1 MENIV
6 YKNSLSKSRTSN
18 FYVEAPMP
26 LDARLV
32 VKNVDVLYDYSYF
45 SGNLYEGM
53 IVSVLEPVPQ
63 TYRLVRKD
71 DINTGNKIGAA
82 FSENP
87 SENKDLWER
96 IDVGYA
102 ESTLSE
108 LTETISEQGTK
119 LTNAETNILLNS
131 TEIGKLKERN
141 NAEIPVYS
149 GEVESATINNSSVM
163 QPEGVYYI
171 KSNKIFA
178 AKKGSEYFAN
188 WTADDTYQAQDMY
201 NISYEQDG
209 EYVKKAVPNRLYYLK
224 STFIGIVNNGLYYF
238 NGTNFSAVNNN
249 SDTEE
254 VITNIETAL
263 TNVETSLTNVNTS
276 LKVFGDSIETI
287 TWDHTC
293 NMNNYKTAGTYRIK
307 GERTGNPMTNPDTDN
322 LPIMNQGSGNTI
334 DGILYVFDSSLTNGS
349 GKESDCA
356 VTQFL
361 ILSNRVGGQEGDTY
375 MRSAYGVTKDSLIWK
390 PWEKYQTNMEVG
402 VVSNNA
408 THEPKAPFNP
418 ISTNGLNSF
427 VDNGIYSG
435 VYLTQ
440 EVLGGDTTKTE
451 TFVMIT
457 INNYAAAGD
466 NKTITQI
473 KFAVNNMGVFS
484 MEKRNTLTVES
495 IDTTITSTP
504 APTGTT
510 TDPTTTTPAPTGT
523 LIWSDWELV
532 NNNVDQQLDGYSKNA
547 ISNAAVYQQFYVH
560 QEEIAKCATKD
571 NLVQGLDWETETN
584 KEFYIKNRTH
594 HMKADLCK
602 YLNGSPIEISKP
614 SDTGYV
620 LIAYYNTDG
629 NTKYLKIEIKA
640 NEYKTEEFI
649 DDTGLPI
656 IFTWD
661 NNASTINVQSFGG
674 ALDKIGMRFYY
685 SSSAT
690 SFDYYFVKLDEGFLP
705 NSLIADYNKLKDD
718 YNELKADY
726 TALNNRLTII
736 ENKLNWNEVNDN

>member
-96 IDVGYA
+96 IDIN
-102 ESTLSE
+102 
-108 LTETISEQGTK
+108 TETIIS
-119 LTNAETNILLNS
+119 
-131 TEIGKLKERN
+131 
-141 NAEIPVYS
+141 
-149 GEVESATINNSSVM
+149 TIN
-163 QPEGVYYI
+163 I
-171 KSNKIFA
+171 
-178 AKKGSEYFAN
+178 SEYDYSMTN
-188 WTADDTYQAQDMY
+188 ED
-201 NISYEQDG
+201 E
-209 EYVKKAVPNRLYYLK
+209 NRLHAGAKIELK
-224 STFIGIVNNGLYYF
+224 NNEGDVIAHNTLYGASDQYPGLMSIKKF
-238 NGTNFSAVNNN
+238 KQIN
-249 SDTEE
+249 DHEE
-254 VITNIETAL
+254 A
-263 TNVETSLTNVNTS
+263 LTNVNTS

-349 GKESDCA
+349 GKESDCT

-375 MRSAYGVTKDSLIWK
+375 MRSAYGVTKDSLTWK

-402 VVSNNA
+402 VVSDNA
-408 THEPKAPFNP
+408 THETKAPFNP
-418 ISTNGLNSF
+418 ISANGLNSF

-602 YLNGSPIEISKP
+602 YLNGSPIEIYKP

-649 DDTGLPI
+649 DETGLPI